1 MTIQA
6 RLETLKTTSRR
17 TSPRRKL
24 SLSASLPSSGMPVVI
39 HDISTTGV
47 LLQTAAKLEPFDD
60 FEIDLPEIG
69 ATSAFVVWNS
79 GEYFGCEFANPVSR
93 AAVSAA
99 LLRSPIVQPDT
110 AVAVE
115 EDSEVDDPADGR
127 FALGTRLRAILGI
140 SIALWAVLLWLV
152 GVL

>member
-1 MTIQA
+1 
-6 RLETLKTTSRR
+6 
-17 TSPRRKL
+17 
-24 SLSASLPSSGMPVVI
+24 MPVVI

-60 FEIDLPEIG
+60 FEIDLPAIG

-99 LLRSPIVQPDT
+99 LLRSPIVKPDT

-115 EDSEVDDPADGR
+115 EESEVDDPPDDR

-140 SIALWAVLLWLV
+140 SIALWAVILWLV